1 MLTYPAFAAAA
12 LAEIAGC
19 FAFWAWLR
27 LDRSPLWLV
36 PGMASLALFAYILTL
51 AESEAAGRA
60 YAAYGG
66 IYVVAAILWLWG
78 FEGHRPDR
86 WDVIGG
92 LVCLFGSGL
101 IIFAPRG
108 S

>member
-36 PGMASLALFAYILTL
+36 PGMASLALFGYLLTL
-51 AESEAAGRA
+51 AESEAG
-60 YAAYGG
+60 AA
-66 IYVVAAILWLWG
+66 VVK
-78 FEGHRPDR
+78 
-86 WDVIGG
+86 
-92 LVCLFGSGL
+92 
-101 IIFAPRG
+101 
-108 S
+108 